1 MSWFYDRYN
10 LYTVQIYL
18 FLLLTQSSEPT
29 KRIYLNR
36 NLSFYYDKF
45 DHLHFIRNV
54 ITEVACTKA
63 KLPVAAWPLVYRI
76 PGFLVVEIRVVVPW
90 LWHCAL
96 PTYLTLQCHSP
107 DDHRINTR
115 CGHCTQGTSAAMK
128 WRKRSTGTVTKSAF
142 VACLP
147 SY

>member
-1 MSWFYDRYN
+1 MSWFYDHYN

-63 KLPVAAWPLVYRI
+63 KLPVAAWENGPLVYRI
-76 PGFLVVEIRVVVPW
+76 PGFCGGGDLCCGSLVMTLCLTYIHDVTMSQPRWPTNKYKMWSLYARDFCCYEMEKKKHR
-90 LWHCAL
+90 HC
-96 PTYLTLQCHSP
+96 Y
-107 DDHRINTR
+107 
-115 CGHCTQGTSAAMK
+115 
-128 WRKRSTGTVTKSAF
+128 
-142 VACLP
+142 
-147 SY
+147 